1 MSDQKYLLVLNAG
14 SGSLKFSLFSF
25 QGKRVAELAGSGKVS
40 RTHNGCDFVYN
51 FGNKEKKFHFSHT
64 FTIKSAWHYLHDLLV
79 HYNIVY
85 VGFRVV
91 HGGEEFRQTVPVDK
105 EVLQKIAKYNNLAPL
120 HNPPALELIKLAKA
134 TWPRLKMAVSFD
146 TAWYKDLPP
155 EVYLYPLPRRFY
167 REHKIRKYGFH
178 GLSHEQAVEFA
189 SSQLKKPLNKLEVIT
204 CHLGSGNSISWFAR
218 GAVRDTSMGFSPNEG
233 LMMSTRSGDLPP
245 DVVLYLAEELKISL
259 PRLKK
264 ILNEESGLL
273 GLAGTA
279 DLREILLAN
288 GFKIAGFR
296 SSWKFNARQKTLARL
311 ALQKY
316 LASIRHYLAA
326 YAGQAEH
333 LDAVVFSG
341 MVGQNSPIIRKL
353 ILRDLQ
359 LPKYSKILIS
369 AGDENNNIA
378 TKTLKCLS

>member
-1 MSDQKYLLVLNAG
+1 MSEQKYLLVLNAG
-14 SGSLKFSLFSF
+14 SSSLKFSLFSF
-25 QGKRVAELAGSGKVS
+25 QGKKVGALAGTGKVS
-40 RTHNGCDFVYN
+40 RSHNACDFVYN
-51 FGNKEKKFHFSHT
+51 LGGKDKKLHFSHV
-64 FTIKSAWHYLHDLLV
+64 FSVKSSWQYLHDVLV

-105 EVLQKIAKYNNLAPL
+105 DVLLKIAKYNILAPL
-120 HNPPALELIKLAKA
+120 HNPPALELIRLAKA
-134 TWPRLKMAVSFD
+134 TWPRLKMAISFD
-146 TAWYKDLPP
+146 TAWYRDLRP
-155 EVYLYPLPRRFY
+155 EVYLYPIPRKFY
-167 REHKIRKYGFH
+167 SEHKIRKYGFH

-189 SSQLKKPLNKLEVIT
+189 GSKLKKPLNKLEVIS

-218 GAVRDTSMGFSPNEG
+218 GTVRDTSMGFSPNEG
-233 LMMSTRSGDLPP
+233 LLMSTRSGDLPP
-245 DVVLYLAEELKISL
+245 DVVLFLAEELKISL
-259 PRLKK
+259 PRLRK

-288 GFKIAGFR
+288 GFKVAGFR
-296 SSWKFNARQKTLARL
+296 SSWRFNARQKVLARL

-333 LDAVVFSG
+333 LDAVVFAG
-341 MVGQNSPIIRKL
+341 AVGNYSPVVRKL
-353 ILRDLQ
+353 VLRHLQ
-359 LPKYSKILIS
+359 LPKYTKILIS
-369 AGDENNNIA
+369 PGDENINIA
-378 TKTLKCLS
+378 NKTLKCLA